1 MVRYTTLRTAAVLVF
16 CGVLASPLAT
26 AAAPRPGGEPFT
38 VRLAA
43 QDAGDLFGWL
53 KGALASLWSKN
64 GCELDP
70 NGRCL
75 KDGCEVDPFGVKAGC
90 QVDPDG
96 RCLGALPSTGGTKA
110 GCEIDPNGL
119 CRH

>member
-16 CGVLASPLAT
+16 CLVLASPLAT

-64 GCELDP
+64 GCQVDPFGRCLAAVASPASTKKNGCEVDP
-70 NGRCL
+70 NGRC
-75 KDGCEVDPFGVKAGC
+75 G
-90 QVDPDG
+90 
-96 RCLGALPSTGGTKA
+96 
-110 GCEIDPNGL
+110 N
-119 CRH
+119 